1 MSNAL
6 RGVCRPLAKE
16 LIEYARTDVHFLL
29 YIANVLRAKLA
40 ARGQSVLQDACR
52 RSHAMALTLYTKPT
66 AQVNTYLCFKCTNVL
81 AC

>member
-29 YIANVLRAKLA
+29 YIADVLRAELA
-40 ARGQSVLQDACR
+40 ARGQSMLQDAYR

-66 AQVNTYLCFKCTNVL
+66 AQVNT
-81 AC
+81 